1 MPCWNAKSCVQFWRQ
16 TLLSIPSRRVDDLA
30 PRGKRH
36 QEEFRQHH
44 GETNMAG
51 ESKVPVRSEPANNLV
66 EWRPFESFRREVD
79 RMFDDFLGGFG
90 RFPSRSLARDELP
103 FISSP
108 PIDVVEKDDA
118 FQITAELPGLDQK
131 DIEVKCT
138 DSTLTIKGEK
148 RQEMEENK
156 KNYFVS
162 ERRFGSFQRTFR
174 IPEMVDASKIDASF
188 RNGVLTLM
196 LPKTTDA
203 QKRERKIDVKVS

>member
-1 MPCWNAKSCVQFWRQ
+1 
-16 TLLSIPSRRVDDLA
+16 
-30 PRGKRH
+30 
-36 QEEFRQHH
+36 
-44 GETNMAG
+44 MAG

-138 DSTLTIKGEK
+138 DSTLAIKGEK